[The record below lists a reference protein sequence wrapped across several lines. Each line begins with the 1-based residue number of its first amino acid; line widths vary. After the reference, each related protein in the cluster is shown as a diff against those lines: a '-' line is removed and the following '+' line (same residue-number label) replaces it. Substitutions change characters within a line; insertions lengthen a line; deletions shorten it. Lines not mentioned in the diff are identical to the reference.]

1 MSGAVTSAG
10 SPTGTCVGS
19 VMAPPSKL
27 LFPTMEG
34 RTRHVQPD
42 SRCGRQRR
50 LPTPASADDG
60 PNAGRQPHGPGI
72 GSVPEPTRGD
82 GHLAKRKSPS
92 HFSSLKR
99 LERPW
104 LTASHIGFLRKPT
117 RHAFPNIGK
126 GPRQRCPGPLCGRFP
141 EKPYA
146 ASAAIPPQ
154 LMDRSPLDH
163 ELLLPDEFCALPIL
177 RRGVPKHVVQ
187 NNIVLGHFHQIAK
200 NL

>member
-1 MSGAVTSAG
+1 MYFLLLDIFSLKLLLLNYPMRILRMLFFMAKTGKEQSFLAKKSGWGLFCLPGAVTSAG

-50 LPTPASADDG
+50 LPTPASADDS

-92 HFSSLKR
+92 HFSSLKKTGETLANSIPHR
-99 LERPW
+99 FSAKTHKTCLPQYRER
-104 LTASHIGFLRKPT
+104 T
-117 RHAFPNIGK
+117 
-126 GPRQRCPGPLCGRFP
+126 
-141 EKPYA
+141 
-146 ASAAIPPQ
+146 
-154 LMDRSPLDH
+154 
-163 ELLLPDEFCALPIL
+163 
-177 RRGVPKHVVQ
+177 
-187 NNIVLGHFHQIAK
+187 
-200 NL
+200 

>member
-92 HFSSLKR
+92 HFSSLKKTGET
-99 LERPW
+99 LANSIP
-104 LTASHIGFLRKPT
+104 H
-117 RHAFPNIGK
+117 
-126 GPRQRCPGPLCGRFP
+126 RQRCPGPLCGRFP